1 MKARFV
7 RACRLAYNVL
17 IEWAD
22 GSKTWEPINL
32 IGKTDKF
39 TLAAYAKE
47 HDLLDTPGWKFLQST
62 ARREKR
68 LKRMV
73 NQARRASHNNA
84 IRYKF
89 GVQIPQ
95 TVKEAYVLDAANG
108 DTKWADAIKTELLQ
122 LNEYK
127 TFIDHG
133 VGKPLP
139 PGYKMIR
146 CHIIFD
152 CKEDGRRKAQFVG
165 GGHLTAPP
173 KDSVYSSV
181 ASLCSIRL
189 VTFLSQLHFKPSLC
203 NPDVWY
209 CNAGDC
215 YEYMCTY
222 VDDLLDAM
230 KNPSAFMKAL
240 QAEPYNY

>member
-1 MKARFV
+1 
-7 RACRLAYNVL
+7 
-17 IEWAD
+17 
-22 GSKTWEPINL
+22 
-32 IGKTDKF
+32 
-39 TLAAYAKE
+39 
-47 HDLLDTPGWKFLQST
+47 
-62 ARREKR
+62 
-68 LKRMV
+68 
-73 NQARRASHNNA
+73 
-84 IRYKF
+84 
-89 GVQIPQ
+89 
-95 TVKEAYVLDAANG
+95 
-108 DTKWADAIKTELLQ
+108 
-122 LNEYK
+122 
-127 TFIDHG
+127 
-133 VGKPLP
+133 
-139 PGYKMIR
+139 MIR